1 MSTHYLDKRNCQALL
16 PPTEGLP
23 VLERLEECLKG
34 LNEQPGL
41 YQGIIDKLIKHNK
54 KTAKLSYGSQ
64 RYLPAA
70 IDIAQGLDFET
81 RVVRTHAYQRPGNT
95 PVRLH
100 LIFENTPNIGWKII
114 LPLQP
119 LLKKWGDANEGHQGY
134 VHTICHNSPRLD
146 SMEKFLNRQSTDKD
160 DYYYVGITG
169 RNWLQRLSEHMRE
182 VRNGGRRRF
191 YRAWKASL
199 DIEDVLIVSALM
211 DINLSYNDAMNWE
224 EVNVDRVAAGPNGLN
239 MISGGFKGQRELHK
253 LGLISKK
260 RVSLEER
267 ERAIDE
273 LARQSPLKGV
283 PNPFIA
289 ECWKDPEHYGKVIGA
304 RDKSLSVEQVHRI
317 RELKQEGWAVKD
329 IVKEVGALNA
339 PQVYGVLRGDTYN
352 KPPYT

>member
-1 MSTHYLDKRNCQALL
+1 
-16 PPTEGLP
+16 
-23 VLERLEECLKG
+23 
-34 LNEQPGL
+34 
-41 YQGIIDKLIKHNK
+41 
-54 KTAKLSYGSQ
+54 
-64 RYLPAA
+64 
-70 IDIAQGLDFET
+70 
-81 RVVRTHAYQRPGNT
+81 
-95 PVRLH
+95 
-100 LIFENTPNIGWKII
+100 
-114 LPLQP
+114 
-119 LLKKWGDANEGHQGY
+119 
-134 VHTICHNSPRLD
+134 
-146 SMEKFLNRQSTDKD
+146 
-160 DYYYVGITG
+160 
-169 RNWLQRLSEHMRE
+169 
-182 VRNGGRRRF
+182 
-191 YRAWKASL
+191 
-199 DIEDVLIVSALM
+199 
-211 DINLSYNDAMNWE
+211 MNWE

-273 LARQSPLKGV
+273 LVRQSPLKGI

-304 RDKSLSVEQVHRI
+304 REKSLSVEQVHRI